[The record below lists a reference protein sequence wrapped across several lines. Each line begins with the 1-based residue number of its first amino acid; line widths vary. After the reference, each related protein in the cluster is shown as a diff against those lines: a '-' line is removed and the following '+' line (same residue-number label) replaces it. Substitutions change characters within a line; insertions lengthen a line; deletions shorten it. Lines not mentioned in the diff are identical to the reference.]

1 MLKFHSLKVAR
12 IIPDTAQAVRLV
24 FQVPESLRQ
33 DYAFTQGQHLNLEV
47 QVKGEV
53 LRRSYSLCGKAG
65 EADFLEVA
73 VKRQPEG
80 RVSNFINDS
89 VSVGDELKVMTPSGH
104 FNVPLDPDSFRRYV
118 AFAAG
123 SGITPVLSILRSTL
137 ALEPASSFTLF
148 YGNRDSASVMFRDAL
163 AELKDRYP
171 TRFRLFHV
179 LSREQGEVDLYNG
192 RLDKAKAAELCAA
205 FCEPENVDHWFVCG
219 PANMI
224 EQVSE
229 SLVDAGVDPGR
240 VHSEHFSAD
249 GQPLVGRAVR
259 TSSAPAAQCQ
269 VVVIMDGKER
279 RFGMSGD
286 QNVLQAGLDQG
297 LELPYS
303 CTGGVCST
311 CRAKLVKGKADMPIN
326 YALEPWELEAGFV
339 LACQCYPL
347 SEELVLD
354 YDQA

>member
-24 FQVPESLRQ
+24 FQVPESLRPE
-33 DYAFTQGQHLNLEV
+33 YEFTQGQHLNLEV
-47 QVKGEV
+47 QVNGEL
-53 LRRSYSLCGKAG
+53 LRRSYSLCGQVG
-65 EADFLEVA
+65 ETDFLEVA

-89 VSVGDELKVMTPSGH
+89 VAVGDELKVMTPSGH
-104 FNVPLDPDSFRRYV
+104 FSVPLDADSSRSYV

-137 ALEPASSFTLF
+137 ALEPGSSFTLF

-163 AELKDRYP
+163 HELKDRYP
-171 TRFRLFHV
+171 TRFRLFHL

-192 RLDKAKAAELCAA
+192 RLDKAKATELCSA
-205 FCEPENVDHWFVCG
+205 FCQPENVDHWFVCG
-219 PANMI
+219 PASMI
-224 EQVSE
+224 EQVSDA
-229 SLVDAGVDPGR
+229 LADAGVDTAR

-249 GQPLVGRAVR
+249 GKPVVGKTARI
-259 TSSAPAAQCQ
+259 SSAPAAQCQ

-303 CTGGVCST
+303 CAGGVCST
-311 CRAKLVKGKADMPIN
+311 CRAKLVKGKADMAVN

-354 YDQA
+354 YDQT

>member
-12 IIPDTAQAVRLV
+12 IIPDTAEAVRLV
-24 FQVPESLRQ
+24 FQVPGKLRK
-33 DYAFTQGQHLNLEV
+33 DYAFTQGQHLNIEV
-47 QVKGEV
+47 QVNGEV
-53 LRRSYSLCGKAG
+53 LRRSYSLCGLAG
-65 EADFLEVA
+65 QAEFLEVA
-73 VKRQPEG
+73 VKRQPHG

-89 VSVGDELKVMTPSGH
+89 VCAGDELKVMTPSGH
-104 FNVPLDPDSFRRYV
+104 FNVPLDPGSSRDYV

-123 SGITPVLSILRSTL
+123 SGITPVLSIVRSTL
-137 ALEPASSFTLF
+137 AEEPGSSFTLF

-163 AELKDRYP
+163 HELKDVYP
-171 TRFRLFHV
+171 TRFRLFHI

-192 RLDKAKAAELCAA
+192 RLDKAKATELCAA
-205 FCEPENVDHWFVCG
+205 FCQPAEVDHWFICG
-219 PANMI
+219 PASMI

-229 SLVDAGVDPGR
+229 SLAEAGVDPGR
-240 VHSEHFSAD
+240 VHFEHFSSD
-249 GQPLVGRAVR
+249 GKPVAARAR
-259 TSSAPAAQCQ
+259 TTGEPAAQCQ

-286 QNVLQAGLDQG
+286 QSVLQAGLAQG

-303 CTGGVCST
+303 CAGGVCST